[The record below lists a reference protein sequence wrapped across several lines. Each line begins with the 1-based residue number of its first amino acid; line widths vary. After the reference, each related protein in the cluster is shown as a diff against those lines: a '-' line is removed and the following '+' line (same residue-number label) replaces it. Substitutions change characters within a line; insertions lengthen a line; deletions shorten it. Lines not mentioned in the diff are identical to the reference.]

1 MSITSQSQSHLMC
14 NWCLSSG
21 HTEDS
26 CFAKQAS
33 QQLDKENA
41 RKRHSRNTPKC
52 YRSSHST
59 SHSIPKPSP
68 TVSTSH
74 SHSNITPFKEY
85 AVNATTLLSTGLS
98 TPRSDWCVDSGC
110 SSHMTPHRSFFVEY
124 TPHVIPILI
133 ANGHIIHSAGIGTVH
148 FKPIVKGHPANV
160 VILKNV
166 LHVPE
171 LSQSLLSV
179 MCLTVKHGYKVV
191 IVRDCI
197 YFYTKGSL
205 VLTAKLFGNLAYL
218 NGTTLHQPTSAS
230 ALNTTA
236 SPLDITLWHRR
247 FSHLNYTDLN
257 AMVKKNLV
265 TGLTLSSHA
274 SPDPICEP
282 CLAGHQRRIVN
293 RSATHQDTPLAV
305 VHADLHSPLPT
316 QSPEGFRYWCIFVD
330 ECTRHWSVF
339 FLKSKDQAFQSFKS
353 YKAWIELQSGYKIKA
368 LQDDKGGEF
377 MSNEFEQYLASE
389 GIQRRHTMRNEP
401 HSNGVAER
409 AIGVISNRATS
420 LLHES
425 HLPPSFWP
433 KAVSAVIH
441 THNRMP
447 TSVLPNSTPFTALFN
462 KKPDV
467 SLLISAVEADSLK
480 DAEKLSSLLRG

>member
-1 MSITSQSQSHLMC
+1 MSSIVPSQCIILSQVNLDLWVSQLPQLIGYEPCAVTAPPSVVFIVLFPLCLCVFLPSCYPAFLVAFFTDSWGYLRFRGSLSSVLPILASFDFGDYPRFKGSPFLLLPSLVILQFLVHLCWALISRITLELAPISSTLPSLSLVWEFLGLQNSFLACIFHWFLGPQNQRLLIIYPIHPTIISFIFPHPFLSSFHSFLPSLPWFISSSSFSMSITSQSQLC

-41 RKRHSRNTPKC
+41 RKRLSRNTSKS

-59 SHSIPKPSP
+59 SHSIPKPSS

-191 IVRDCI
+191 IVRDC
-197 YFYTKGSL
+197 
-205 VLTAKLFGNLAYL
+205 
-218 NGTTLHQPTSAS
+218 
-230 ALNTTA
+230 
-236 SPLDITLWHRR
+236 
-247 FSHLNYTDLN
+247 
-257 AMVKKNLV
+257 
-265 TGLTLSSHA
+265 
-274 SPDPICEP
+274 
-282 CLAGHQRRIVN
+282 
-293 RSATHQDTPLAV
+293 
-305 VHADLHSPLPT
+305 
-316 QSPEGFRYWCIFVD
+316 
-330 ECTRHWSVF
+330 
-339 FLKSKDQAFQSFKS
+339 
-353 YKAWIELQSGYKIKA
+353 
-368 LQDDKGGEF
+368 
-377 MSNEFEQYLASE
+377 
-389 GIQRRHTMRNEP
+389 
-401 HSNGVAER
+401 
-409 AIGVISNRATS
+409 
-420 LLHES
+420 
-425 HLPPSFWP
+425 
-433 KAVSAVIH
+433 
-441 THNRMP
+441 
-447 TSVLPNSTPFTALFN
+447 
-462 KKPDV
+462 
-467 SLLISAVEADSLK
+467 
-480 DAEKLSSLLRG
+480 

>member
-1 MSITSQSQSHLMC
+1 
-14 NWCLSSG
+14 
-21 HTEDS
+21 
-26 CFAKQAS
+26 
-33 QQLDKENA
+33 
-41 RKRHSRNTPKC
+41 
-52 YRSSHST
+52 
-59 SHSIPKPSP
+59 
-68 TVSTSH
+68 
-74 SHSNITPFKEY
+74 
-85 AVNATTLLSTGLS
+85 
-98 TPRSDWCVDSGC
+98 
-110 SSHMTPHRSFFVEY
+110 MTPHRSFFVEY

-218 NGTTLHQPTSAS
+218 NGSTLHQPTSAS

-305 VHADLHSPLPT
+305 VHADLHGPLPT
-316 QSPEGFRYWCIFVD
+316 QSPEASDTGASLLMSVPDTGVSSFSNLR
-330 ECTRHWSVF
+330 TRHFNPSNHTRHGLNF
-339 FLKSKDQAFQSFKS
+339 NQATKS
-353 YKAWIELQSGYKIKA
+353 
-368 LQDDKGGEF
+368 
-377 MSNEFEQYLASE
+377 
-389 GIQRRHTMRNEP
+389 RHCKMTK
-401 HSNGVAER
+401 V
-409 AIGVISNRATS
+409 V
-420 LLHES
+420 
-425 HLPPSFWP
+425 
-433 KAVSAVIH
+433 
-441 THNRMP
+441 
-447 TSVLPNSTPFTALFN
+447 NSCLMN
-462 KKPDV
+462 
-467 SLLISAVEADSLK
+467 
-480 DAEKLSSLLRG
+480 LSSS